1 MIIARTKKELNR
13 YLNLVRSADKT
24 IGFVPTMGALH
35 NGHLSLIKCSNNE
48 NNFTLVSI
56 FVNPTQFNNPD
67 DLKNYPRNEDVDL
80 DLLLHASCDIVFI
93 PGVDEMYGEKDTR
106 VFDFNGID
114 KVMEGKYR
122 DGHFNGVAQ
131 IVSKLFE
138 TVRPNKAYFGKK
150 DFQQVAIV
158 NYLNKHY
165 LPHLAVEIVSCDIIR
180 EEDGLA
186 MSSRNRLLK
195 PLQRKSAALIS
206 ETLKKYAVNFSG
218 YTIEELKNK
227 ITEEI
232 DADKNLETEYVDI
245 VDDET
250 LQTVSK
256 IIPGRTTICVAVYA
270 GKVRLIDNFSIK
282 K

>member
-106 VFDFNGID
+106 VFDFDGID

-206 ETLKKYAVNFSG
+206 ETLKKYAANYSR
-218 YTIEELKNK
+218 YTVEELKNK